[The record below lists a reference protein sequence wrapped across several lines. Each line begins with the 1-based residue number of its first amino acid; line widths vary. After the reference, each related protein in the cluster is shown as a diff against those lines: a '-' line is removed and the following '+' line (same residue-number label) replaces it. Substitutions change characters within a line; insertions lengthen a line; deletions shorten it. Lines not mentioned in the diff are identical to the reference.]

1 MRRRTLRALRL
12 PSATALSVA
21 VLVTCALSSAQTPP
35 TPPTKPHD
43 NGQAEMRQLFA
54 KVERRMREIDRL
66 LSDAGAG
73 DTAALA
79 GAKKAGIDELLKNT
93 QARQHEVL
101 DDIDRILEIARQ
113 SQGRPSSGSGGQ
125 GEQQPDGASPLDKQG
140 EQQTDRESTPSS
152 PQKGEKPGG
161 RDKSGEKPEPDANK
175 PNDPNADGQPNDQ
188 RRSPPKDARNNPSSG
203 PPAQPTSNPSAID
216 RGKDRWGD
224 LPVKVRDVFRAEGGG
239 DMPAQ
244 YREWIDAYYRRLSK
258 KP

>member
-1 MRRRTLRALRL
+1 
-12 PSATALSVA
+12 
-21 VLVTCALSSAQTPP
+21 
-35 TPPTKPHD
+35 
-43 NGQAEMRQLFA
+43 MRQLFA
-54 KVERRMREIDRL
+54 KVERRLREIDRL

-101 DDIDRILEIARQ
+101 DDIDRILELARQ

-125 GEQQPDGASPLDKQG
+125 GGEQPDGASPLDKQG

-161 RDKSGEKPEPDANK
+161 RDKSGEKPEADANK
-175 PNDPNADGQPNDQ
+175 PNDPSADGQPNDP

-203 PPAQPTSNPSAID
+203 PPAQPTGNPSAID